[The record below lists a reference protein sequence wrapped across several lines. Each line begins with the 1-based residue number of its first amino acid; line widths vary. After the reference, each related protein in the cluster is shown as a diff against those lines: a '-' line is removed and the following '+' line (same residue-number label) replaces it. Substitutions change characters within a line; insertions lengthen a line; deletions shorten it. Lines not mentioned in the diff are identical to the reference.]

1 MDLPSLPAVSVGTEK
16 ASATMLALG
25 RNEQETREFIRL
37 SLGKPTTEDDIRNA
51 LEIIEKV
58 LTEHF
63 EMVKQ
68 T

>member
-1 MDLPSLPAVSVGTEK
+1 MI
-16 ASATMLALG
+16 ALG
-25 RNEQETREFIRL
+25 RNEQETGEFIRL
-37 SLGKPTTEDDIRNA
+37 SLGKQTTEDDIRNA